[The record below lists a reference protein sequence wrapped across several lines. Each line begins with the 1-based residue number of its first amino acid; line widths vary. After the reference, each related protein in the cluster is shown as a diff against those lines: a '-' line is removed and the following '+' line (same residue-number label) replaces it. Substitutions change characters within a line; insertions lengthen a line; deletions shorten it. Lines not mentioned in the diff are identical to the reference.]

1 MKDQT
6 PKQYMDF
13 VINNIIEKCNSKSKI
28 FYDEVFS
35 NKEVVEHFETLC
47 QESYIKHN
55 DYPFFISKGIIDIIK
70 KEFPTIYEK
79 VGKQYLILNDYSDKD
94 IEEANKIIKN
104 ESSLLY
110 CFNTIISKHIR
121 EKEILLLL
129 LFSGVSS
136 GFKDR
141 KVVLHIQGVG
151 KSGSGKSSSMKLV
164 SKIFSNTEIITSSS
178 SKSQFYKAQSGEMV
192 DKGILIFDESENSKE
207 GEALMRTFTDMS
219 SGNPTHETVTPDHK
233 FNRIEIEQINSVWK
247 NSINTTK
254 GDEGQL
260 SNRFLIYNVDETEY
274 QDTLVYN
281 KALSDF
287 GFGQIEDNKE
297 LEICKIITDLIK
309 NDTPKIFIPYID
321 FIESNNKSNRRTII
335 KFLALVY
342 SVTLFNRFQRTK
354 FSGFIISRFE
364 DFEIAKIVWNKINK
378 SEALQLPNEYILIL
392 AVLGSKKEM
401 NISELSDHPDINI
414 SQSTIRRRLKEMKEE
429 GLVDFI
435 YKDQKQIYSAFQKV
449 SEVSIQISKDK
460 FTIDSFKQSISILN
474 DKINKVTFQDVKKAE
489 VVESNIDL
497 DKEYNNI
504 INELSTY
511 EKLKSIIDI
520 DNKDTSKD
528 NKTIVEGFQD
538 NEKQMKSDENQIE
551 VINLN

>member
-6 PKQYMDF
+6 PKNYMSST
-13 VINNIIEKCNSKSKI
+13 INNFIEESNTNTKI
-28 FYDEVFS
+28 FYQEAFNNDEV
-35 NKEVVEHFETLC
+35 NEYFEKIC
-47 QESYIKHN
+47 MESYVKHTH
-55 DYPFFISKGIIDIIK
+55 YPFLTSKYIRDTIK
-70 KEFPTIYEK
+70 KEFPDLYESLST
-79 VGKQYLILNDYSDKD
+79 QYLVLSNYSDKD

-178 SKSQFYKAQSGEMV
+178 SKSQFYKAQSGDMV

-281 KALSDF
+281 KALFDF

-297 LEICKIITDLIK
+297 LEISKIITDLIK

-401 NISELSDHPDINI
+401 NIFELSEHPDINI
-414 SQSTIRRRLKEMKEE
+414 SQSTIRRRLKEMREE

-435 YKDQKQIYSAFQKV
+435 YKDQKQVYSAFQKV
-449 SEVSIQISKDK
+449 SEVSIHLSKDK
-460 FTIDSFKQSISILN
+460 FTIEAFKQSISILK
-474 DKINKVTFQDVKKAE
+474 DKINQVTFQDVKKAE
-489 VVESNIDL
+489 VDNIDL

-511 EKLKSIIDI
+511 EKLKSIIDN
-520 DNKDTSKD
+520 DYKSTSNSNKS
-528 NKTIVEGFQD
+528 IIEGFQD
-538 NEKQMKSDENQIE
+538 NEKLVKSDENQIE
-551 VINLN
+551 VIDLN